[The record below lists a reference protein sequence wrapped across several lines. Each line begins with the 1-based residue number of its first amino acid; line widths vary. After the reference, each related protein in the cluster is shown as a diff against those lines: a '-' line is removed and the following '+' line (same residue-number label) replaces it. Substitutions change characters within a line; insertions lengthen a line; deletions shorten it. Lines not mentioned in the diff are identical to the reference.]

1 MFKDNNKD
9 TRITSMTRNELI
21 YKLYTYPTCL
31 LKYLFSRLAGTI
43 IFQEHVTLRIEGKVL
58 LYIYANLRKFQFS
71 NQ

>member
-1 MFKDNNKD
+1 MFKDNNQD

-21 YKLYTYPTCL
+21 YKLCTYPTCL
-31 LKYLFSRLAGTI
+31 LKYLFSRLAGII